1 MGELYEQSKIPKNST
16 IQFKTDVLGILSGPL
31 QLFFPNTEVAFHVA
45 FPPRINRAHLRNHDS
60 LWYFLDPI
68 TNQFSGPC
76 TTEQI
81 HGLYRQN
88 KVDDNTL
95 IQNASDIEYK
105 KETIGESGCLKKF
118 STSVTPRTNT
128 IALANENLVQATE
141 IQGRTISGLIDS
153 DKVNDQSNYLHHN
166 FYPPKDYRGLSQT
179 HRSLPDI
186 RNEFSV
192 AVQYQSSSSINPSF
206 TAHHSNK
213 IQPCI

>member
-1 MGELYEQSKIPKNST
+1 MQTYQQFRAYTYNNELIFETGMRELYEQSKIPKNST

-95 IQNASDIEYK
+95 IQNGKIC
-105 KETIGESGCLKKF
+105 G
-118 STSVTPRTNT
+118 
-128 IALANENLVQATE
+128 QA
-141 IQGRTISGLIDS
+141 
-153 DKVNDQSNYLHHN
+153 
-166 FYPPKDYRGLSQT
+166 
-179 HRSLPDI
+179 
-186 RNEFSV
+186 
-192 AVQYQSSSSINPSF
+192 
-206 TAHHSNK
+206 
-213 IQPCI
+213 